1 MKFLNLSLFSII
13 AICFF
18 MISCTVPLQET
29 ERVSKKPIEIK
40 KIVLIPFS
48 YEPRYSVEESASY
61 LVVPDKEKFLTDAL
75 YNGLAPKVKGV
86 DIASLDGSMSEFAKV
101 KKENPG
107 LTYKEIALKVGRNL
121 GADAVL
127 VGNIFVYKERGG
139 TELSIVSPASVAFDV
154 ELLSIAIGEKIWEDY
169 FTETQQPLLENV
181 AEFGKFIKRKG
192 RWVTADEL
200 AKEGVEEVLDKL
212 NKFLEQK

>member
-1 MKFLNLSLFSII
+1 MKFLNISLFSII

-18 MISCTVPLQET
+18 TVSCTVPIQKT
-29 ERVSKKPIEIK
+29 EQVSKKPTQIK
-40 KIVLIPFS
+40 KIALIPFS
-48 YEPRYSVEESASY
+48 YKPRYSVEESASY
-61 LVVPDKEKFLTDAL
+61 LVVPDKEKFLTNAL
-75 YNGLAPKVKGV
+75 YNGLATKVKGV
-86 DIASLDGSMSEFAKV
+86 DIDSLDGSISEFAKT

-107 LTYKEIALKVGRNL
+107 LTYKEIALKVGKNL

-127 VGNIFVYKERGG
+127 IGDIFVYREREG

-154 ELLSIAIGEKIWEDY
+154 QLLSIAIGETIWEDY

-200 AKEGVEEVLDKL
+200 AKEGAEEVVDKL
-212 NKFLEQK
+212 NKFLE